1 MCDQLG
7 DLTKAKDRW
16 LVSPTALFPNRVSLG
31 DLRGLSPDKGLVRFL
46 VRGSGWF
53 PAISGRFRRFG
64 GGSGLF
70 LAVERAISEIPV
82 WVPG

>member
-31 DLRGLSPDKGLVRFL
+31 DLRGLSPDKGFFFL
-46 VRGSGWF
+46 CGVLGWF

>member
-46 VRGSGWF
+46 VRGSGLV
-53 PAISGRFRRFG
+53 SGNFG
-64 GGSGLF
+64 EVPKVRGGSGLF